1 MPTGILLL
9 DKPQGLSSNG
19 ALQRVRKAF
28 GAQSAG
34 HVGTLDPMA
43 TGMLPLCLDEAT
55 KVIAEIESGA
65 KCYEFTLQL
74 GARTDTGDAEGSV
87 VAEAPVPPLDSAR
100 VESALAAFRG
110 VQKQVPPMYSA
121 LKRDGRPLYEL
132 ARQGVE
138 VEREARTIDIRRLEL
153 VALRDSALELV
164 CECAKGT
171 YIRVLGEDIA
181 RQLGTLGHLTRLR
194 RLWVEPF
201 KGMPMTTLEDA
212 LAQAGNAAG
221 LMPPDAALQA
231 LPRAG
236 LDEGQVV
243 ALRHGQA
250 VRAGTEPVTHGGRRV
265 RVYGPDGAFLGLAEP
280 TPDGRLQ
287 PRRLISSGVP

>member
-28 GAQSAG
+28 RAQSAG

-55 KVIAEIESGA
+55 KVIAEIEAGA
-65 KCYEFTLQL
+65 KCYEFTVQL

-87 VAEAPVPPLDSAR
+87 VAEAAVPQLDAAR

-110 VQKQVPPMYSA
+110 IQKQVPPMYSA
-121 LKRDGRPLYEL
+121 LKREGRPLYEL

-153 VALRDSALELV
+153 VALRETALDLV

-181 RQLGTLGHLTRLR
+181 RHLGTWGHLTRLR
-194 RLWVEPF
+194 RMWVEPF
-201 KGMPMTTLEDA
+201 QGMPMTTLEDA
-212 LAQAGNAAG
+212 LAAAEKGEG
-221 LMPPDAALQA
+221 LMPPDSALQA

-250 VRAGTEPVTHGGRRV
+250 VQARTVPETHRGRRV

-280 TPDGRLQ
+280 IPDGRLQ

>member
-1 MPTGILLL
+1 MLRTTAILACFLIVSAPACAPAQQV
-9 DKPQGLSSNG
+9 DKKVAEWAEQIVLGPEYGSSKIVVRWVRSPSLSI
-19 ALQRVRKAF
+19 F
-28 GAQSAG
+28 GGSKEQVAA
-34 HVGTLDPMA
+34 
-43 TGMLPLCLDEAT
+43 AT

-153 VALRDSALELV
+153 VALRDTALDLV

-181 RQLGTLGHLTRLR
+181 RQLGTLGRLTRLR

-212 LAQAGNAAG
+212 LAQAGRVVLPG
-221 LMPPDAALQA
+221 L
-231 LPRAG
+231 R
-236 LDEGQVV
+236 
-243 ALRHGQA
+243 
-250 VRAGTEPVTHGGRRV
+250 
-265 RVYGPDGAFLGLAEP
+265 
-280 TPDGRLQ
+280 
-287 PRRLISSGVP
+287 